1 MISEEGS
8 IIMNKD
14 ISIILSYAAEILN
27 INKQQLFLKTSI
39 LDENISIVVC
49 WYGQQDGKNMLLE
62 FKHMRIAGDDYNIML
77 KGLKENLY
85 EVLSELN
92 KAKNMLADAKVKVI
106 KAQQYEAEQNKVL
119 DMIERKFV
127 ESKEAKKHKRKESFI
142 LG

>member
-1 MISEEGS
+1 
-8 IIMNKD
+8 MNKD

-106 KAQQYEAEQNKVL
+106 KAQQYEAEQNKVV

-127 ESKEAKKHKRKESFI
+127 ESKEA
-142 LG
+142 